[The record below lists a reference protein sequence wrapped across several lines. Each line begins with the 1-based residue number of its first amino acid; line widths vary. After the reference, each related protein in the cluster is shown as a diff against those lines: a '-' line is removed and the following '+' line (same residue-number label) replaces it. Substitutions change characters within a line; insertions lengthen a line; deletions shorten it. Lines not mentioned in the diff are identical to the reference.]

1 MINEE
6 LLTYFQTFKNY
17 FSDNYQ
23 NYSKNE
29 NFDYLKNKEVPENDN
44 LNLNSLRS
52 QLKFLDSSLQQV
64 FNDNKQLEI
73 KYNKLLNIY
82 NLSVK
87 NDSIDLQKANI
98 ETIRKL
104 SERLISLTKE
114 VEYFKRK
121 SEENKNYHN
130 FSEEEINQNE
140 NYYKKIKKEKDN
152 SISKS
157 KSTTVQFFNTLAAR
171 GNSNSN
177 NFQLR
182 KSKNEK
188 EFNKVDLANK
198 SFSKYRNRSKLN
210 QEIRK

>member
-1 MINEE
+1 LINEE

-29 NFDYLKNKEVPENDN
+29 NFDYLKNKDVPENDN

-82 NLSVK
+82 NLSIK
-87 NDSIDLQKANI
+87 NDSIDLQKTNI
-98 ETIRKL
+98 ETISKL
-104 SERLISLTKE
+104 SERLLSLTKE
-114 VEYFKRK
+114 VEYLKRK

-130 FSEEEINQNE
+130 YSEEEINQNE